1 MINWN
6 YVKTYI
12 VSIIIFFIVGLLVG
26 RYKFS
31 THEIKVVTKTVTKT
45 VYKTKIEYVKVPG
58 EIKPVPVFDQENFN
72 RLLNCYES
80 PLKIKE
86 RIENNN
92 LFITIGDNCKEISA
106 KYEIGTKSNLKAYLT
121 LTGIGAA
128 AGAGIVLY
136 YKHKN

>member
-12 VSIIIFFIVGLLVG
+12 VSIIIFFVVGLLIG

-31 THEIKVVTKTVTKT
+31 THEIKIETKTVTKT
-45 VYKTKIEYVKVPG
+45 EYKTKIEYVKVPG
-58 EIKPVPVFDQENFN
+58 EIKPVAVFDQDNFN

-80 PLKIKE
+80 PLKFKE
-86 RIENNN
+86 RTENNY
-92 LFITIGDNCKEISA
+92 LYVTSFDDCKTSTA
-106 KYEIGTKSNLKAYLT
+106 KYEIGTKGNLKACLT